1 MYTTATFKKM
11 LRFFGLVCRV
21 CYQSSSAMSFAV
33 PSVISHHS
41 SSRCSS
47 SFGLRFV
54 PDALPA
60 WAPDGHCQPD
70 KRAEAHR
77 PLISFAHAPRSHLK
91 KTVVSKCRFESLVC
105 LSFLFK
111 SCGLWTLSSDFAP
124 SQNQQTRE
132 LISSRITQHKYNL
145 SRLR

>member
-1 MYTTATFKKM
+1 M
-11 LRFFGLVCRV
+11 LRFFGLFCRV
-21 CYQSSSAMSFAV
+21 CYQISSAMSFTV

-41 SSRCSS
+41 STRCSS
-47 SFGLRFV
+47 SLGLRFV
-54 PDALPA
+54 LDALPA

-77 PLISFAHAPRSHLK
+77 PLISFVFLK
-91 KTVVSKCRFESLVC
+91 KTVVSRCRFDSLVC

-111 SCGLWTLSSDFAP
+111 SCGLWTRSSDFAP
-124 SQNQQTRE
+124 SLNQQTRE
-132 LISSRITQHKYNL
+132 LISSRNMQHKYNL